1 MEREQEHRRMV
12 EALLFASARPLSE
25 ADLAERL
32 PDGTDIAGHIEAI
45 RERYVGR
52 GVNLVNVAG
61 KWMFRT
67 SPDLAFLMRK
77 DVEEQRKLSRAG
89 TETLAIIA
97 YHQPVTR
104 ADIEELRGVSVSKG
118 TLDVLMEAGWVR
130 ILGRRRSPGR
140 PVTYGT
146 SEEFLIHFGLESVT
160 DLPGMDELK
169 AAGLMDSIDVA
180 LTRLEKEAA
189 IAAKKAAKLAAEKD
203 AAAEAEAQEAETQEA
218 DEQEAEAQEDD
229 LRADEQEAEDPLTAQ
244 NEAPLEAAGE

>member
-1 MEREQEHRRMV
+1 MV
-12 EALLFASARPLSE
+12 EALLYASAKPLSE

-32 PDGTDIAGHIEAI
+32 PEGADIAGHIETI

-52 GVNLVNVAG
+52 GVNLVHVAG

-67 SPDLAFLMRK
+67 APDLAFLMRK

-104 ADIEELRGVSVSKG
+104 AEIEELRGVSVSKG
-118 TLDVLMEAGWVR
+118 TLDVLMEAGWAR
-130 ILGRRRSPGR
+130 MLGRRRTPGR

-146 SEEFLIHFGLESVT
+146 TEEFLVHFGLESVQ

-189 IAAKKAAKLAAEKD
+189 RAAEEAEKKAALEAIAEE
-203 AAAEAEAQEAETQEA
+203 EAEAGAEPA
-218 DEQEAEAQEDD
+218 GPHDEQPFNQEDPP
-229 LRADEQEAEDPLTAQ
+229 R
-244 NEAPLEAAGE
+244 EAAGE